1 MRTSVLVAG
10 VFALLLI
17 GCAATPRAHVEI
29 TPYAP
34 PKPDDSALAS
44 ALPEG
49 HTAGQFVDV
58 ADIRIVGINNAK
70 APADTDYLTLHEA
83 LKANLC
89 TVAEKDGVN
98 GLAITNRSKQPIFLM
113 VGDLVLGGK
122 QDRIM
127 AESIVVEAGV
137 DGETIPVFCVE
148 HGRWAEEAGSTEF
161 YGRDKSQQAD
171 VSVKSAA
178 IATSDQSSVWA
189 AVAENNASLG
199 VSGNTSTGTFR
210 ATFDDPETLAKL
222 DAMYAKAKDALTSDT
237 VGFAVI
243 YRSEVV
249 ALDVFDSKGLCAK
262 LSEKLLRSYLV
273 TAISSGYDPTPKH
286 PLHNRLEDRVTLQ
299 AVNVPMARVVDS
311 LNKQWSVNI
320 SLEGTSNTPVTLDL
334 KDQRMF
340 DVLLH
345 LSEASKLPI
354 YIGLGSIM
362 VDARPAAETSE
373 EQVGPRV
380 YAGMPRPHIGD
391 VVIGSED
398 GAGGQFDNQP
408 GELPLLADIPLLG
421 ELFRRSG
428 YDGDAQ
434 TVTASLAEDERSME
448 EELPAQAN
456 TEINESTETERK
468 YDEDG
473 VDYACKDKKREST
486 VHRSYMRR

>member
-29 TPYAP
+29 TPHAP
-34 PKPDDSALAS
+34 PTPDDSALAS

-49 HTAGQFVDV
+49 HTAGEFVDV

-127 AESIVVEAGV
+127 AESIVVEAGAN
-137 DGETIPVFCVE
+137 GETIPVFCVE

-161 YGRDKSQQAD
+161 YGREKSQQAD

-189 AVAENNASLG
+189 AVAENNVALG
-199 VSGNTSTGTFR
+199 VNPSTGTFR

-222 DAMYAKAKDALTSDT
+222 DAMYEKARDALTSDT

-243 YRSEVV
+243 YKSEVV
-249 ALDVFDSKGLCAK
+249 ALDVFDSKGLCVK

-273 TAISSGYDPTPKH
+273 TAISSGYDPAPEH
-286 PLHNRLEDRVTLQ
+286 PLAQRLAEQVTIE
-299 AVNVPMARVVDS
+299 ANGVRMSKVVAE
-311 LNKQWSVNI
+311 LNSQWSVEI
-320 SLEGTSNTPVTLDL
+320 GFDGVDDGLITIDL
-334 KDQRMF
+334 KDVTMLE
-340 DVLLH
+340 VLTSLGRAGRACVIIGVGSVELTSATEH
-345 LSEASKLPI
+345 GGEVYLRRNASF
-354 YIGLGSIM
+354 GFTEVADSSG
-362 VDARPAAETSE
+362 V
-373 EQVGPRV
+373 
-380 YAGMPRPHIGD
+380 
-391 VVIGSED
+391 
-398 GAGGQFDNQP
+398 
-408 GELPLLADIPLLG
+408 PLMSDIPALG
-421 ELFRRSG
+421 ELFFRQAN
-428 YDGDAQ
+428 DEQVQ
-434 TVTASLAEDERSME
+434 TFNTSLGVGTPG
-448 EELPAQAN
+448 ELQENGPEQVPAQAN
-456 TEINESTETERK
+456 TEINESTETERR
-468 YDEDG
+468 YDENG
-473 VDYACKDKKREST
+473 VDYACKDKKRDST